1 MVQVK
6 KRLLEYYEQNREV
19 IIAYSQKLM
28 EVEKYFDDN
37 FQVLIN
43 YLELKAE
50 LENVKSGD

>member
-19 IIAYSQKLM
+19 IIGYSQKLM

>member
-19 IIAYSQKLM
+19 IIGYSQKLM
-28 EVEKYFDDN
+28 EAEKYFDDN